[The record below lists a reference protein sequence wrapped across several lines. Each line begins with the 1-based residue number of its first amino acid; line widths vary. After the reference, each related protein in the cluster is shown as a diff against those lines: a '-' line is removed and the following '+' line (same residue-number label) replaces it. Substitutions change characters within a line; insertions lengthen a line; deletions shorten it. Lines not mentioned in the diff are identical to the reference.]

1 MIPSNHGCSP
11 KNPFPGAIYNN
22 EAHDFNWLCDDIEI
36 DYKGED
42 LTEDSILN
50 LLRGRYADYFPSSKK
65 LITNSESRIFLY
77 FNGHGG
83 ENFFKIQDTE
93 LIHSEDLGKTF
104 NEMY

>member
-1 MIPSNHGCSP
+1 MELAISIIIVFIISIPLGILWVNGIDYMD
-11 KNPFPGAIYNN
+11 KNYP
-22 EAHDFNWLCDDIEI
+22 